1 MDATKMIQIEH
12 LSKQF
17 GDVAV
22 LRDINASIAPGEVIS
37 VIGPSGTGKSTL
49 LRCLNLLDRPSGGR
63 ILINGQNLLAPA
75 TDVAALRRFDSSV
88 LAVLLA
94 LLRTA
99 PQNDRKWRVLNSFP
113 QFAGLVAIYG
123 LDELLFS

>member
-1 MDATKMIQIEH
+1 
-12 LSKQF
+12 
-17 GDVAV
+17 
-22 LRDINASIAPGEVIS
+22 
-37 VIGPSGTGKSTL
+37 
-49 LRCLNLLDRPSGGR
+49 
-63 ILINGQNLLAPA
+63 
-75 TDVAALRRFDSSV
+75 DSSA

-99 PQNDRKWRVLNSFP
+99 QQNDWKWRVLNSFP

>member
-1 MDATKMIQIEH
+1 MLA
-12 LSKQF
+12 SKQDLF
-17 GDVAV
+17 PTMPACRLSLPSEVTHDTAIAV
-22 LRDINASIAPGEVIS
+22 LEQLQRQLRLSGAVDVVEV
-37 VIGPSGTGKSTL
+37 
-49 LRCLNLLDRPSGGR
+49 
-63 ILINGQNLLAPA
+63 
-75 TDVAALRRFDSSV
+75 DVAALRRFDSSV

-123 LDELLFS
+123 LDGLLFS

>member
-1 MDATKMIQIEH
+1 MPACR
-12 LSKQF
+12 LSLPAEITH
-17 GDVAV
+17 DTAAAV
-22 LRDINASIAPGEVIS
+22 LEQLQQQLRLSEADAVVEV
-37 VIGPSGTGKSTL
+37 
-49 LRCLNLLDRPSGGR
+49 
-63 ILINGQNLLAPA
+63 
-75 TDVAALRRFDSSV
+75 DVAALRRFDSSV

>member
-1 MDATKMIQIEH
+1 MIQIEH

>member
-1 MDATKMIQIEH
+1 MLA
-12 LSKQF
+12 SKQDLF
-17 GDVAV
+17 LAMSACRLSLPSEVTHDTAIAV
-22 LRDINASIAPGEVIS
+22 LEQLQRQLRLSGAVDVVEV
-37 VIGPSGTGKSTL
+37 
-49 LRCLNLLDRPSGGR
+49 
-63 ILINGQNLLAPA
+63 
-75 TDVAALRRFDSSV
+75 DVAALRRFDSSV